1 MKPTQGETS
10 GPGHRSEVSAYRLVG
25 SRRTVCLLLLLPI
38 LVASCSRAGSV
49 SSEAPHY
56 EGTFEASCSPV
67 DAAAILFDLYRL
79 GDSEPPQVSI
89 AVWRFETPMAGSQIE
104 LTDRGGYG
112 AAFIGGTEWIPA
124 VDGAIG
130 LENYV
135 EGELA
140 SGWFWLEL
148 DGVDRIEG
156 QFDATW
162 RDTGPVF
169 CG

>member
-1 MKPTQGETS
+1 M
-10 GPGHRSEVSAYRLVG
+10 
-25 SRRTVCLLLLLPI
+25 LLLVPI

-56 EGTFEASCSPV
+56 AGTFEASCSPV
-67 DAAAILFDLYRL
+67 DAPAILFDLYRL
-79 GDSEPPQVSI
+79 GDPEPPQVSI
-89 AVWRFETPMAGSQIE
+89 AVWRFESPMAGSQIE
-104 LTDRGGYG
+104 LRERGGYG

-135 EGELA
+135 QGEVA
-140 SGWFWLEL
+140 SGWFWLQL
-148 DGVDRIEG
+148 NGIDRIEG
-156 QFDATW
+156 QFEAAWSDA
-162 RDTGPVF
+162 GLAI

>member
-1 MKPTQGETS
+1 M
-10 GPGHRSEVSAYRLVG
+10 
-25 SRRTVCLLLLLPI
+25 LLLLPI

-140 SGWFWLEL
+140 SGWFGSNWMASTGSRVSSMLRGETR
-148 DGVDRIEG
+148 DQFSVAEG
-156 QFDATW
+156 YVS
-162 RDTGPVF
+162 RNSGR
-169 CG
+169 